1 MLIVKVITFL
11 LPWRL
16 KRFLLIRFFKYEIH
30 PSAKI
35 GYSWIYPKK
44 LIMHSNSKIGNL
56 NVAIHLD
63 LISIGK
69 YSSIS
74 RGNWITG
81 FPSKTNSKHFSHQN
95 ERESKLLI
103 GEHSAIT
110 KNHHIDC
117 TSTITIGN
125 FVTIAGYNSQLL
137 THSINILENRQ
148 DSSPIIIGDYC
159 FVSTNVVV
167 LGGAHLPSYSV
178 LGAKAMLNK
187 NMNQEYCLY
196 GGIPA
201 KFINEIPKTAKYF
214 NRSTG
219 FIY

>member
-187 NMNQEYCLY
+187 KMNQEYCLY

-201 KFINEIPKTAKYF
+201 KFINEIPKTAKYL

>member
-1 MLIVKVITFL
+1 MLLVKVITFL

-16 KRFLLIRFFKYEIH
+16 KRFMLIRFFKYEIH

-35 GYSWIYPKK
+35 GFSWIYPQK
-44 LIMHSNSKIGNL
+44 LIMFSNAKIGDL

-69 YSSIS
+69 FSSIS

-81 FPSKTNSKHFSHQN
+81 FPTKTDSKHFSHQN
-95 ERESKLLI
+95 ERESKLII
-103 GEHSAIT
+103 GEQSAIT

-117 TSTITIGN
+117 TSSITIGD

-137 THSINILENRQ
+137 THSINIFENRQ
-148 DSSPIIIGDYC
+148 DSSPITIGNYC
-159 FVSTNVVV
+159 FISTNVVV
-167 LGGAHLPSYSV
+167 LGGANLPSYSV

-187 NMNQEYCLY
+187 KLNQEYCLY

-201 KFINEIPKTAKYF
+201 KFISEIPKTAKYF
-214 NRSTG
+214 DRSTG

>member
-1 MLIVKVITFL
+1 MLLLKVFTVL
-11 LPWRL
+11 LPWGL
-16 KRFLLIRFFKYEIH
+16 KRFFLIRFFKYEIH
-30 PSAKI
+30 PTARI
-35 GYSWIYPKK
+35 GLSWIYPKK

-56 NVAIHLD
+56 NTAVHLD

-81 FPSKTNSKHFSHQN
+81 FPSKTDSKHFSHQT
-95 ERESKLLI
+95 ERESNLI
-103 GEHSAIT
+103 LGEHSAIT

-117 TSTITIGN
+117 TSSITIGD

-148 DSSPIIIGDYC
+148 DSCPISIGDYC
-159 FVSTNVVV
+159 FLGTNVVL
-167 LGGAHLPSYSV
+167 LGGASLPSYSV

-187 NMNQEYCLY
+187 KMNQEYSLY

-201 KFINEIPKTAKYF
+201 KYINEIPKNAKYF
-214 NRSTG
+214 NRTTG

>member
-1 MLIVKVITFL
+1 MLIVKLITFL

-35 GYSWIYPKK
+35 GYSWIYPRK
-44 LIMHSNSKIGNL
+44 LIMNSNSKIGNL
-56 NVAIHLD
+56 NIAVHLD

-81 FPSKTNSKHFSHQN
+81 FPSKTNSKHFSHQT

-187 NMNQEYCLY
+187 KMNQEYCLY

-201 KFINEIPKTAKYF
+201 KFISEIPKTAKYF
-214 NRSTG
+214 NRSIG

>member
-95 ERESKLLI
+95 KRESKLLI

-187 NMNQEYCLY
+187 KMNQGYCLY

>member
-30 PSAKI
+30 PSAQI

-187 NMNQEYCLY
+187 KMNQEYCLY

-201 KFINEIPKTAKYF
+201 KFINEIPKTAKYL

>member
-159 FVSTNVVV
+159 FLSTNVVV

-187 NMNQEYCLY
+187 KMNQEYCLY

>member
-35 GYSWIYPKK
+35 GYSWIYPRK
-44 LIMHSNSKIGNL
+44 LIMNSNSKIGNL
-56 NVAIHLD
+56 NIAVHLD

-81 FPSKTNSKHFSHQN
+81 FPSKTNSKHFSHQT

-187 NMNQEYCLY
+187 KMNQEYCLY

-201 KFINEIPKTAKYF
+201 KFISEIPKTAKYF
-214 NRSTG
+214 NRSIG

>member
-187 NMNQEYCLY
+187 KMNQEYCLY

>member
-167 LGGAHLPSYSV
+167 LGGAHLPSCSV

-187 NMNQEYCLY
+187 KMNQEYCLY